1 MMRRLY
7 FILPDASRAADIVQ
21 ELQQSGVASR
31 RIRLVTRR
39 PEQDRIGGV
48 ALQDAS
54 DDPDARMEYRLWNL
68 NLAIFFVALLGV
80 VAVLVSGIGMV
91 WVGIPLLI
99 MLASFIAGERFTH
112 LPNTHL
118 REFASALRHGEM
130 VLMVD
135 VPPDRV
141 AECETL
147 IHQHHPE
154 AAVGGVGW
162 SSDLPATAKP

>member
-7 FILPDASRAADIVQ
+7 FILPDASRAADIIQ
-21 ELQQSGVASR
+21 ELQQNGVASQ
-31 RIRLVTRR
+31 RIRLVSRR

-48 ALQDAS
+48 AVQDAR

-68 NLAIFFVALLGV
+68 NLAIFFVALLAV
-80 VAVLVSGIGMV
+80 VAVLAADINAAWLVL
-91 WVGIPLLI
+91 PLLI

-118 REFASALRHGEM
+118 REFAPALRHGER

-147 IHQHHPE
+147 IHRHHPE

-162 SSDLPATAKP
+162 SSGLLATAKP